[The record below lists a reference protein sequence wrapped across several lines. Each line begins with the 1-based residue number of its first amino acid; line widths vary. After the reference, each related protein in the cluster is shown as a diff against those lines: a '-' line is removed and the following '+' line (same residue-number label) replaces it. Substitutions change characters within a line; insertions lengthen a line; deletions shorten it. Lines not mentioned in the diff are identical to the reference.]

1 MGQELKASAFGI
13 WSGVEGLACDSR
25 PQILQRASLK
35 TGALWKG
42 VIISLGFVLV
52 DPSSFD

>member
-13 WSGVEGLACDSR
+13 WSGAEGLACDSR
-25 PQILQRASLK
+25 PGIPQRTSLK
-35 TGALWKG
+35 TGAPWKG